1 MDCESLL
8 TCDDSSCTSTLR
20 LQLLLQE
27 LVGDNWSTKL
37 LRMAPDEDLLR
48 LIDRVVLGG
57 GIIPQSVVS
66 CGDMLFQCCCCCCC
80 SMGRAVCDE
89 PAAATDVTVVVP
101 VAVFFRSIRCRSVQ
115 KGRLVMWPGQD
126 GTVYAI

>member
-1 MDCESLL
+1 MDRESLL

-20 LQLLLQE
+20 LQLLLHE

-37 LRMAPDEDLLR
+37 LRMAPDDDLLR

-66 CGDMLFQCCCCCCC
+66 CGDMLFQCCCCCC

-115 KGRLVMWPGQD
+115 EGRLVMWPGQD

>member
-66 CGDMLFQCCCCCCC
+66 CGDMLFQCCCCCC